1 MIDMDQI
8 IKGAANPD
16 LVTETSKEDNG
27 INVDNLSLEVI
38 LGDRYEEYEN
48 LKVENKAQRQKNE
61 ELKATIE
68 KVKAEIEQKKNKLL
82 DEAAQEYR
90 NLKSE
95 EDMLNS
101 KLDSL
106 LGKAP
111 ITEEII

>member
-1 MIDMDQI
+1 MFDMDEI
-8 IKGAANPD
+8 IKDSFTPEVKNENEKAG
-16 LVTETSKEDNG
+16 G

-38 LGDRYEEYEN
+38 LGDRYEEYET
-48 LKVENKAQRQKNE
+48 LKGENNAQRQKNE
-61 ELKATIE
+61 ELKLTIE
-68 KVKAEIEQKKNKLL
+68 RVKSEIEQKKTKLL

-111 ITEEII
+111 VTEEIL

>member
-1 MIDMDQI
+1 MFDMDEI
-8 IKGAANPD
+8 IKASSIKPE
-16 LVTETSKEDNG
+16 LEKENKEG
-27 INVDNLSLEVI
+27 INIDNLSLEVI

-48 LKVENKAQRQKNE
+48 LKDENKAQREKNE
-61 ELKATIE
+61 ELKSTIE
-68 KVKAEIEQKKNKLL
+68 RVKAEIEQKKTKLL